1 MNIEKPYSDEE
12 IEYLKNDLS
21 GWINDTYSSGYVES
35 INEAQEKLNNAI
47 KENEVFLSPL
57 KETNK

>member
-1 MNIEKPYSDEE
+1 MAIEKPYSDEE

-47 KENEVFLSPL
+47 KENEIFLASF
-57 KETNK
+57 K

>member
-1 MNIEKPYSDEE
+1 MAIEKPYSDEE

-47 KENEVFLSPL
+47 KENEIFLASL
-57 KETNK
+57 K